1 MTGLLRGEGKKMKL
15 EAKIEAT
22 FTKNISKI
30 KGRALC
36 RKNEH
41 WVIGDKRKN
50 LLTDVLSGRIISNG
64 AVNFSKWKKIKER
77 LFDVYLLVKTKNYIK
92 ASCKIYSLNYEVH
105 FVDIYFLCKE
115 T

>member
-1 MTGLLRGEGKKMKL
+1 MKL

-22 FTKNISKI
+22 FRKNISKI

-41 WVIGDKRKN
+41 QIIDDKRKK

-77 LFDVYLLVKTKNYIK
+77 LFDVCLLVQTKHYIK
-92 ASCKIYSLNYEVH
+92 LHAKSIH
-105 FVDIYFLCKE
+105 
-115 T
+115 